1 MSSKLMSA
9 DEKRDRKNALARIR
23 RMNAKNIE
31 GKRNAVTDT
40 EMPEPDSVPEPEP
53 ELPEPEPMPPTAEEI
68 EMKRKEAI
76 AEKRRQSLILA
87 RSKITPKNVI
97 RKDAIDKVNKK
108 DMELN
113 DAKREAEEIKRK
125 AYEDAEA
132 TKKKAAEDVEVMKSL
147 VKTKIISDAEPKKK
161 IRSKSAAPPRHRESI
176 HQTPPQPQP
185 VQPVQPV
192 QQQQRPDLI
201 QLSYTEQ
208 LKQRLREQQ
217 LQRLMSDTF
226 G

>member
-9 DEKRDRKNALARIR
+9 DEKRNRKNELARIR
-23 RMNAKNIE
+23 REN
-31 GKRNAVTDT
+31 GKNAVVDT

-53 ELPEPEPMPPTAEEI
+53 ELPEPEPMPPTPEEI

-76 AEKRRQSLILA
+76 SEKRRQSLILA

-97 RKDAIDKVNKK
+97 RKDAIDKVAKK
-108 DMELN
+108 DMEIEV
-113 DAKREAEEIKRK
+113 AKREADEIKRK
-125 AYEDAEA
+125 AHEYAET
-132 TKKKAAEDVEVMKSL
+132 TKKKAEEDIKVMQSL
-147 VKTKIISDAEPKKK
+147 VKTKIISDAEPRKKEK
-161 IRSKSAAPPRHRESI
+161 VRSKSVAPRMRE
-176 HQTPPQPQP
+176 TPSPPQPQPQPQP
-185 VQPVQPV
+185 VQP
-192 QQQQRPDLI
+192 QQNLI
-201 QLSYTEQ
+201 QMSYTEQ

>member
-1 MSSKLMSA
+1 MNSKLMSA
-9 DEKRDRKNALARIR
+9 DEKRNRKNEMARIR
-23 RMNAKNIE
+23 RANGKNS
-31 GKRNAVTDT
+31 VVDT
-40 EMPEPDSVPEPEP
+40 EIPEHDSVPEPEP
-53 ELPEPEPMPPTAEEI
+53 ELPEPEPTTEEI

-113 DAKREAEEIKRK
+113 DAKREAEEIKKK

-132 TKKKAAEDVEVMKSL
+132 TKKKAEEDIKVMQSL

-161 IRSKSAAPPRHRESI
+161 EKMRSKSVAPRMRETPS
-176 HQTPPQPQP
+176 PPQPQP
-185 VQPVQPV
+185 VQQQPV
-192 QQQQRPDLI
+192 QQQQNLI
-201 QLSYTEQ
+201 QMSYTEQ
-208 LKQRLREQQ
+208 LKMRLREQQ
-217 LQRLMSDTF
+217 LQHLMSDTF

>member
-1 MSSKLMSA
+1 MSSKLMSV
-9 DEKRDRKNALARIR
+9 DEKRNRKNELARIR
-23 RMNAKNIE
+23 RAN
-31 GKRNAVTDT
+31 GKQNSIVDT
-40 EMPEPDSVPEPEP
+40 EMVEIPEPEP
-53 ELPEPEPMPPTAEEI
+53 QPEPTPEPEPTAEEI

-97 RKDAIDKVNKK
+97 RKDAIEKVAKK
-108 DMELN
+108 DMEIET
-113 DAKREAEEIKRK
+113 AKREADEIKRK
-125 AYEDAEA
+125 AHEYAET
-132 TKKKAAEDVEVMKSL
+132 TKKKAEEDIKVMQSL

-161 IRSKSAAPPRHRESI
+161 EKMRSKSVAPRMR
-176 HQTPPQPQP
+176 QTPSPPEPPQPQQ
-185 VQPVQPV
+185 VQPVQP
-192 QQQQRPDLI
+192 QQNLI

>member
-1 MSSKLMSA
+1 MSA
-9 DEKRDRKNALARIR
+9 DEKRNRKNEMARIR
-23 RMNAKNIE
+23 RAN
-31 GKRNAVTDT
+31 GKQNSVVDT

-97 RKDAIDKVNKK
+97 RKDAIDKVAKK

-113 DAKREAEEIKRK
+113 NAKREAEEIKKK

-132 TKKKAAEDVEVMKSL
+132 TKKKAEEDIKVMQSL
-147 VKTKIISDAEPKKK
+147 VKTKIINDAEPKKK
-161 IRSKSAAPPRHRESI
+161 EKMRSKSVAPRMRETPS
-176 HQTPPQPQP
+176 PPQPQP
-185 VQPVQPV
+185 IQQQPV
-192 QQQQRPDLI
+192 QQQQNLI
-201 QLSYTEQ
+201 QMSYTEQ
-208 LKQRLREQQ
+208 LKMRLREQQ
-217 LQRLMSDTF
+217 LQHLMSDTF

>member
-1 MSSKLMSA
+1 MNSKLMSA
-9 DEKRDRKNALARIR
+9 DEKRDRKNAMARIR
-23 RMNAKNIE
+23 RANGKNS
-31 GKRNAVTDT
+31 VVDT

-53 ELPEPEPMPPTAEEI
+53 ELPEPEPIPPTPEEI

-76 AEKRRQSLILA
+76 TEKRRQSLILA

-113 DAKREAEEIKRK
+113 DAKREAEEIKKK
-125 AYEDAEA
+125 AYEEAEA

-161 IRSKSAAPPRHRESI
+161 EKMRSKSVAPRMRETPS
-176 HQTPPQPQP
+176 PPQPQP
-185 VQPVQPV
+185 VQQQQP
-192 QQQQRPDLI
+192 QQQQNLI
-201 QLSYTEQ
+201 QMSYTEQ

>member
-9 DEKRDRKNALARIR
+9 DEKRNRKNEMARIKR
-23 RMNAKNIE
+23 AN
-31 GKRNAVTDT
+31 GKQNSVVDT

-53 ELPEPEPMPPTAEEI
+53 ELPEPEPEPTAEEI
-68 EMKRKEAI
+68 EMKRKDAI

-108 DMELN
+108 DMELVE
-113 DAKREAEEIKRK
+113 AKREAEQIKKR
-125 AYEDAEA
+125 AYEEAEA
-132 TKKKAAEDVEVMKSL
+132 TKKKAEEDIKVITNL

-161 IRSKSAAPPRHRESI
+161 EKVRSKSIAPRMRE
-176 HQTPPQPQP
+176 TPPPQPQP
-185 VQPVQPV
+185 VQPQV
-192 QQQQRPDLI
+192 QQQQNLI
-201 QLSYTEQ
+201 QMSYTEQ

-217 LQRLMSDTF
+217 LQRLKSDTF

>member
-9 DEKRDRKNALARIR
+9 DEKRNRKNELARIR
-23 RMNAKNIE
+23 RAN
-31 GKRNAVTDT
+31 GKQNSVVDT
-40 EMPEPDSVPEPEP
+40 EVVESDNVPEPEP
-53 ELPEPEPMPPTAEEI
+53 ELPEPEPEPTAEEI

-97 RKDAIDKVNKK
+97 RKDAIDKVAKK
-108 DMELN
+108 DMEIET
-113 DAKREAEEIKRK
+113 AKREADEIKRK
-125 AYEDAEA
+125 AHEYAET
-132 TKKKAAEDVEVMKSL
+132 TKKKAEEDIKVITNL

-161 IRSKSAAPPRHRESI
+161 EKVRSKSVARMRETPP
-176 HQTPPQPQP
+176 PPQPQP
-185 VQPVQPV
+185 VQPVQ
-192 QQQQRPDLI
+192 QQQQQNLI
-201 QLSYTEQ
+201 QMSYTEQ
-208 LKQRLREQQ
+208 LKMRLREQQ

>member
-1 MSSKLMSA
+1 MNSKLMSA
-9 DEKRDRKNALARIR
+9 DEKRDRKNAMARIR
-23 RMNAKNIE
+23 RANGKNS
-31 GKRNAVTDT
+31 VMDT

-97 RKDAIDKVNKK
+97 RKDAIDKVAKK

-113 DAKREAEEIKRK
+113 DAKREAEEIKKK

-132 TKKKAAEDVEVMKSL
+132 TKRKAAEDIEVMKDL
-147 VKTKIISDAEPKKK
+147 VKTKIVSDATPKKK
-161 IRSKSAAPPRHRESI
+161 VKSKSVAPRMRE
-176 HQTPPQPQP
+176 TPPPPQPR
-185 VQPVQPV
+185 PVQPV
-192 QQQQRPDLI
+192 QQQQQQQQHNLI
-201 QLSYTEQ
+201 QMSYTEQ

-217 LQRLMSDTF
+217 LQHLMSDTF

>member
-1 MSSKLMSA
+1 MSA
-9 DEKRDRKNALARIR
+9 DEKRNRKNELARIR
-23 RMNAKNIE
+23 RAN
-31 GKRNAVTDT
+31 GKNAVVDT

-97 RKDAIDKVNKK
+97 RKDAIDKVAKK
-108 DMELN
+108 DMEIEV
-113 DAKREAEEIKRK
+113 AKREADEIKRK
-125 AYEDAEA
+125 AHEYAET
-132 TKKKAAEDVEVMKSL
+132 TKKKAEEDIKVMQSL

-161 IRSKSAAPPRHRESI
+161 EKVRSKSIAPRMRESP
-176 HQTPPQPQP
+176 PPQPQP
-185 VQPVQPV
+185 VQPQV
-192 QQQQRPDLI
+192 QQQQQQNLI
-201 QLSYTEQ
+201 QMSYTEQ
-208 LKQRLREQQ
+208 LKMRLREQQ

>member
-1 MSSKLMSA
+1 MSGKLMSA
-9 DEKRDRKNALARIR
+9 DEKKNRKNELARIR
-23 RMNAKNIE
+23 RAN
-31 GKRNAVTDT
+31 GKNAVVDT
-40 EMPEPDSVPEPEP
+40 EMTEPDSVPEPEP
-53 ELPEPEPMPPTAEEI
+53 ELPEPEPMPPTPEEI

-113 DAKREAEEIKRK
+113 DAKREADEIKRK
-125 AYEDAEA
+125 AHEYAET
-132 TKKKAAEDVEVMKSL
+132 TKKKAEEDIKVMQSL

-161 IRSKSAAPPRHRESI
+161 DKIRSKSVAPRMRE
-176 HQTPPQPQP
+176 TPPPPQPQ
-185 VQPVQPV
+185 QVQPV
-192 QQQQRPDLI
+192 QQQQQQNLI
-201 QLSYTEQ
+201 QMSYTEQ
-208 LKQRLREQQ
+208 LKMRLREQQ
-217 LQRLMSDTF
+217 LQHLMSDTF

>member
-1 MSSKLMSA
+1 MNSKLMSA
-9 DEKRDRKNALARIR
+9 DEKRDRKNAMARIR
-23 RMNAKNIE
+23 RANGKNS
-31 GKRNAVTDT
+31 VTDT
-40 EMPEPDSVPEPEP
+40 EMVESDNVPEPEP

-68 EMKRKEAI
+68 EMKRKESI

-97 RKDAIDKVNKK
+97 RKDAIDKVAKK

-113 DAKREAEEIKRK
+113 DAKREAEEIKKR

-132 TKKKAAEDVEVMKSL
+132 TKKKAEEDIKVMQSL

-161 IRSKSAAPPRHRESI
+161 EKMRSKSVAPRMRETPS
-176 HQTPPQPQP
+176 PPQPQP
-185 VQPVQPV
+185 VQPVQ
-192 QQQQRPDLI
+192 QQQNLI
-201 QLSYTEQ
+201 QMSYTEQ
-208 LKQRLREQQ
+208 LKMRLREQQ
-217 LQRLMSDTF
+217 LQHLMSDTF

>member
-9 DEKRDRKNALARIR
+9 DEKRNRKNEMARIR
-23 RMNAKNIE
+23 RANGKNS
-31 GKRNAVTDT
+31 VVDT
-40 EMPEPDSVPEPEP
+40 EMVESDNVPEPEP
-53 ELPEPEPMPPTAEEI
+53 ELPQVEPEPTTEEI

-97 RKDAIDKVNKK
+97 RKEAIDKVNKK
-108 DMELN
+108 DMEIET
-113 DAKREAEEIKRK
+113 AKREADEIKRK
-125 AYEDAEA
+125 AHEYAET
-132 TKKKAAEDVEVMKSL
+132 TKKKAEEDIKVMQSL
-147 VKTKIISDAEPKKK
+147 VKTKIISDTEPKKK
-161 IRSKSAAPPRHRESI
+161 EKMRSKSVTPRMRE
-176 HQTPPQPQP
+176 TPPPQP
-185 VQPVQPV
+185 QPV

-208 LKQRLREQQ
+208 PKQRLREQQ
-217 LQRLMSDTF
+217 LQRLMTDTF

>member
-1 MSSKLMSA
+1 MDRKLMSA
-9 DEKRDRKNALARIR
+9 DEKRNRKNEMARIR
-23 RMNAKNIE
+23 RANGKNS
-31 GKRNAVTDT
+31 VVDT
-40 EMPEPDSVPEPEP
+40 EMVGIPESEPEP
-53 ELPEPEPMPPTAEEI
+53 TSEPEPMPPTAEEI
-68 EMKRKEAI
+68 EMKRKEVI
-76 AEKRRQSLILA
+76 NEKRRQSLIIA

-97 RKDAIDKVNKK
+97 RKEAIDKVNKK

-125 AYEDAEA
+125 AYEEAEA
-132 TKKKAAEDVEVMKSL
+132 TKKKAEEDIKVITNL

-161 IRSKSAAPPRHRESI
+161 EKVRSKSIAPRMR
-176 HQTPPQPQP
+176 QTPSPPEPPPVQPQP
-185 VQPVQPV
+185 VQP
-192 QQQQRPDLI
+192 QQQNLI
-201 QLSYTEQ
+201 QMSYTEQ

>member
-113 DAKREAEEIKRK
+113 DAKREAEEIKKK

-132 TKKKAAEDVEVMKSL
+132 TKRKAAEDVEVMKSL

-161 IRSKSAAPPRHRESI
+161 EKMRSKSIAPRMRE
-176 HQTPPQPQP
+176 TPPPPQP
-185 VQPVQPV
+185 QPVQPV